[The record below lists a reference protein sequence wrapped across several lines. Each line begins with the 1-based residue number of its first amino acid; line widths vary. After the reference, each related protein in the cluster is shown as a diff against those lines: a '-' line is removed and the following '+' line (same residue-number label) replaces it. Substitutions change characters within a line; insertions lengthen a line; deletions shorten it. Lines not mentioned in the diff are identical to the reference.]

1 MQQVQLADELY
12 KQAQLKASEEGH
24 ASVDEYTAEAVTLH
38 LTDDAEGDENLDHRF
53 TPEVIA
59 GLEQI
64 SAEMHAGKTVSMEEG
79 DKHLVDVRQAWLK
92 DHAG

>member
-1 MQQVQLADELY
+1 MQVQLADELY
-12 KQAQLKASEEGH
+12 KRAQLKASEAGY
-24 ASVDEYTAEAVTLH
+24 ASVDEYIAEAVALH
-38 LTDDAEGDENLDHRF
+38 LTDDAEQEDLDHRF

-64 SAEMHAGKTVSMEEG
+64 SAEMHAGKTVSMEEV
-79 DKHLVDVRQAWLK
+79 DKHLAEVRQAWLK